1 MKDKI
6 IGIVIGIISG
16 FIIFASIINLFGL
29 YVDIDSK
36 QETSIWIWISFF
48 TQIITIILTIVTSLN
63 YKKWKRGI
71 VITIISILILS
82 FIIPIRKEEE
92 WKVINDTNP
101 IGFCTFG
108 GGFTTSEKYEVYYN
122 IYGRRVFEES
132 TGKIQKLY

>member
-6 IGIVIGIISG
+6 IGIVIGIIFG
-16 FIIFASIINLFGL
+16 FIIWVSIINLLGL

-36 QETSIWIWISFF
+36 QETSIWISFF
-48 TQIITIILTIVTSLN
+48 IQIITIILTIVTSLN

-92 WKVINDTNP
+92 WKIINDTKPP
-101 IGFCTFG
+101 IGFCAFG
-108 GGFTTSEKYEVYYN
+108 GGFTTSEKYKVYYN

>member
-1 MKDKI
+1 MDKF
-6 IGIVIGIISG
+6 
-16 FIIFASIINLFGL
+16 FI
-29 YVDIDSK
+29 
-36 QETSIWIWISFF
+36 
-48 TQIITIILTIVTSLN
+48 QIITIILTIVTSLN

-92 WKVINDTNP
+92 WKIINDTKPP
-101 IGFCTFG
+101 IGFCAFG
-108 GGFTTSEKYEVYYN
+108 GGFTTSEKYKVYYN